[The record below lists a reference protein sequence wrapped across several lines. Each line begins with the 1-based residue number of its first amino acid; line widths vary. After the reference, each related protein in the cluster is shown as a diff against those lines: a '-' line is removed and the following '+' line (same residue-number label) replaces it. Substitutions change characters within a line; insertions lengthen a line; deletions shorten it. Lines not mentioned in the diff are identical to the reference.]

1 MYWVGPLSG
10 EYRSHLCR
18 LGILGCFGL
27 DLPKRNS
34 GLVRNTRISV
44 LPGVRGK
51 LGQLQA
57 MDFPADASRLDAFL
71 ETFAAA

>member
-1 MYWVGPLSG
+1 
-10 EYRSHLCR
+10 
-18 LGILGCFGL
+18 LGCFGL